1 MAEGVI
7 NIEQLRKIPM
17 VFIVGFGRSG
27 TSLLQELM
35 NAHPHIIGPPEY
47 SFIIYLY
54 PRFGNKKNWSKQDV
68 LDFVDALYYRPV
80 FSLWN
85 INRQQLNEKLLSIA
99 GEADYPLMCKTVF
112 HQMANGKENI
122 MVFCDKNPENSLFIE
137 TLLKVFPNARFL
149 HMVRD
154 PRDNVNSQN
163 KSFRKKNIY
172 LIAQRWLGY
181 NKAIEKVKQ
190 RMPEKFYTVFY
201 EKLVTNTEAT
211 MRAVCEFLK
220 VPYSEEMIENR
231 FKDRVKTIEQ
241 NPFADR
247 MKNLHKSLMQPVN
260 TTNIGKWQ
268 KEMSPL
274 NVAITETIAGK
285 LAHEKYN
292 YTIGTKHADKI
303 KISRIKLM
311 KSLWYYRLWEIY
323 TRRRYRDYE
332 RNKRYYTR
340 KMKSRPMGV

>member
-1 MAEGVI
+1 
-7 NIEQLRKIPM
+7 M

-68 LDFVDALYYRPV
+68 LDFADALYYRPV

-85 INRQQLNEKLLSIA
+85 INKQQLNEKLLSVVT
-99 GEADYPLMCKTVF
+99 EADYALMCRTVF
-112 HQMANGKENI
+112 YQMANGKENI
-122 MVFCDKNPENSLFIE
+122 MLFCDKNPENSLFIE
-137 TLLKVFPNARFL
+137 TLLKVFPDARFL

-181 NKAIEKVKQ
+181 NTAIEKAKQ
-190 RMPEKFYTVFY
+190 HIPERFYTVFY

-231 FKDRVKTIEQ
+231 FKERVKNLEQ

-247 MKNLHKSLMQPVN
+247 MKSLHKSLMQPVN
-260 TTNIGKWQ
+260 TANIGKWQ

-285 LAHEKYN
+285 LACEEYN
-292 YTIGTKHADKI
+292 YTIGTKHADRV
-303 KISRIKLM
+303 KISRIKLV
-311 KSLWYYRLWEIY
+311 KSLWYYRLWEMY
-323 TRRRYRDYE
+323 TRRRYRNYE